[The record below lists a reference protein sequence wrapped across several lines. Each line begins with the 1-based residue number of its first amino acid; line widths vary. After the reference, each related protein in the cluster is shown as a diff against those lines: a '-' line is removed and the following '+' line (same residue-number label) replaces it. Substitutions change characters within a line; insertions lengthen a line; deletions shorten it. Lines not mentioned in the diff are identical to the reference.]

1 MWAAWR
7 LAPAAVCNVCALHST
22 CEARIVAAVALAPP
36 TGRTDLG
43 SSHLKK
49 ADTGKLEVVF
59 GKRNMVAGYPHWTIA
74 ADKGPEH
81 LVRTPRHG

>member
-1 MWAAWR
+1 MGGWAAGTSGCLQCLCTAFHLR
-7 LAPAAVCNVCALHST
+7 
-22 CEARIVAAVALAPP
+22 ARIMAAIALAPP

-81 LVRTPRHG
+81 LVRTPRHV